1 MKPEAVLCPKCNRT
15 LLDPRTVTLHVKL
28 ATATRN
34 HIAIHEI
41 DCRSCHETY
50 GMIVVAD
57 RRSYLIVLVGPERLK
72 DEITAISQGVLEG
85 QKIAELWKKLK
96 KNDVKGTVLGKRG
109 TCRHTWKFRKVH
121 PLAFIVLFCPRCGAE
136 TEKPLTAI
144 NLVEY
149 VLKPYSQGNGFLKKE
164 KEVLEAAILPR
175 KEEIAREAARE
186 LDRRLK
192 NNERRRRKLKSLRE
206 VCNTIVLV
214 T

>member
-34 HIAIHEI
+34 HVVVHEI

-72 DEITAISQGVLEG
+72 DEITAISQRLLEG
-85 QKIAELWKKLK
+85 LKPGDLWKQLK
-96 KNDVKGTVLGKRG
+96 KNDVKGTVLGRRG
-109 TCRHTWKFRKVH
+109 TCRHAWKFRKVH

-136 TEKPLTAI
+136 TEKPLTAL
-144 NLVEY
+144 NLVEF
-149 VLKPYSQGNGFLKKE
+149 VLKPYSQGDKFLRKE
-164 KEVLEAAILPR
+164 KEVIESAILPR
-175 KEEIAREAARE
+175 KEEIIREAARE
-186 LDRRLK
+186 LDARLKANQKRRRRLK
-192 NNERRRRKLKSLRE
+192 NLRKF
-206 VCNTIVLV
+206 CGTIALV